1 MSKTSLIII
10 SHNYGKYLK
19 EAIDSGLKQTLKPAE
34 IIVINDA
41 STDNTGEI
49 AKQFG
54 DLIRYYEVNYQ
65 NAQKVR
71 NFGLKKISSKYVLFL
86 DADDYLREDC
96 IEKMEKEME
105 KDEKL
110 ALVYSD
116 RINFEQRGFKKENF
130 TNLLSRNFDFEKL
143 KRVNYI
149 SLTSLIRMDSFKGFD
164 EHIERFQDW
173 EAWINMLKDGIKAK
187 RIPEPLFYV
196 RFHGTN
202 KTKTI
207 SGTKERL
214 KILVKHNFSDVLE
227 EDIILKK
234 EKLDQMTKEK
244 EKLKKEIQLMKNS
257 KFWKA
262 REFYMK
268 IKKSLTKNK

>member
-105 KDEKL
+105 KDDKL

-116 RINFEQRGFKKENF
+116 RINFEQRGSKKENF

-187 RIPEPLFYV
+187 RISEPLFYV